1 MTSPSAPSSAAA
13 PPETPPEPEHLV
25 LAGEFAE
32 PERDQWRALL
42 AGVLRKSGVLGADEP
57 DSPVENLLVTTTYDG
72 IGVQPLYVADDQAS
86 DPGLPGLAPFI
97 RGGTPD
103 GAVAAGW
110 DVRQRHA
117 HADPE
122 VTKAA
127 VLNDLECGVRSL
139 WLVIG
144 DGAIPVDALP
154 AVLHEV
160 YLDLAPV
167 VLDAGAGFAAA
178 AEALLAV
185 YRDKQIP
192 ASEVRGSL
200 GADPIGLLA
209 ATGEGGEGPDV
220 AAAAELAARVAAE
233 YPNLRTITVDALPF
247 HDAGGSDA
255 QELGFSL
262 AAAVAYLRALTAA
275 GVDVDAAAR
284 QLEFRY
290 AATADQFLTIAKF
303 RAARRLWSRVCEVSG
318 AAQVPQAQH
327 AVTSSAM
334 MTRRDPWVN
343 MLRTTLACFGAGVG
357 GADAITVQPFDAA
370 IGLPDAFAA
379 RIARNTQAVL
389 LDESSVAGVLDPA
402 GGSWYVERLT
412 DELAH
417 AAWAQFTAIEA
428 HGGIVKA
435 LQDGEIARRLA
446 ETWQARSANVATR
459 ADAITGVSEFPN
471 VDEKP
476 VVREPDPGRRGGGLP
491 KVRYAQAYEE
501 LRDTADSRFAE
512 TGERPAVF
520 LATVGPPAQHTA
532 RAMFAANLF
541 QAGGFA
547 TPAAGPTTGVDDLV
561 AAYREHSATVV
572 CLCGSD
578 KAYPDIVGPAVAA
591 LKQAGAKKVY
601 LAGKPRPEYS
611 GVDGYV
617 HMGCDALAV
626 LADVSGVKA

>member
-1 MTSPSAPSSAAA
+1 MTTPSAPSSAAA
-13 PPETPPEPEHLV
+13 PPETPPEPERLV
-25 LAGEFAE
+25 LAGEFAA
-32 PERDQWRALL
+32 PDRDQWRALV
-42 AGVLRKSGVLGADEP
+42 AGVLRKSGVLGEDEP
-57 DSPVENLLVTTTYDG
+57 DVPVEDLLVTTTYDG
-72 IGVQPLYVADDQAS
+72 IGVQPLYVADDQAP
-86 DPGLPGLAPFI
+86 DPGLPGLPPFV

-117 HADPE
+117 HPDPE

-127 VLNDLECGVRSL
+127 ILTDLECGVRSL
-139 WLVIG
+139 WLVVG
-144 DGAIPVDALP
+144 DGAIPVEHLP
-154 AVLHEV
+154 TVLHEV

-167 VLDAGAGFAAA
+167 ALDAGAGFAAA
-178 AEALLAV
+178 AEALLGV
-185 YRDKQIP
+185 YQDKQIP

-209 ATGEGGEGPDV
+209 ATGAEPDLEG
-220 AAAAELAARVAAE
+220 AAKLAARVAADH
-233 YPNLRTITVDALPF
+233 PNLRTITVDALPF

-262 AAAVAYLRALTAA
+262 AAAVAYLRALTGA
-275 GVDVDAAAR
+275 GLDVDAAAR

-303 RAARRLWSRVCEVSG
+303 RAARRLWARVCEVSG
-318 AAQVPQAQH
+318 AAQAPQAQH

-343 MLRTTLACFGAGVG
+343 MLRTTLACFGAGVA

-379 RIARNTQAVL
+379 RIARNTHAVL
-389 LDESSVAGVLDPA
+389 LDESSVAGVIDPA

-412 DELAH
+412 DQLAH

-435 LQDGEIARRLA
+435 LQDGEIERRLA
-446 ETWQARSANVATR
+446 ETWQVRCVNVATR
-459 ADAITGVSEFPN
+459 ADPITGVSEFPDVN
-471 VDEKP
+471 EKP
-476 VVREPDPGRRGGGLP
+476 VVRDPDPGRRSGGLP
-491 KVRYAQAYEE
+491 KLRYAQAYEQ

-512 TGERPAVF
+512 TGERPSVF
-520 LATVGPPAQHTA
+520 LATIGPLAHHTA
-532 RAMFAANLF
+532 RATFAANLF

-547 TPAAGPTTGVDDLV
+547 TPTAGATNGVDDLV
-561 AAYREHSATVV
+561 KVYRDQPSPVV
-572 CLCGSD
+572 CLCGTD
-578 KAYPDIVGPAVAA
+578 KAYPDIVGPAAAA
-591 LKQAGAKKVY
+591 LREAGAKKVY

-626 LADVSGVKA
+626 LADVTGVSA